1 MSILTEFQ
9 ELRKTIRMIFKLENV
24 TVMKLATVNSVSAPN
39 ATVTVDGDS
48 TSITIPNKTNQT
60 LSIGNRVVV
69 VLLNGDYTNA
79 FIGFK

>member
-9 ELRKTIRMIFKLENV
+9 ELRKTIRMILKLENV

-39 ATVTVDGDS
+39 AIVTIDGDS
-48 TSITIPNKTNQT
+48 TQITIPNKTKQT
-60 LSIGNRVVV
+60 LFNGDRVIV